1 MKTRHVALI
10 ALSASVLILAP
21 PAAGASG
28 RPEATPVAEAAAR
41 TLELVNR
48 ERASAGLASLT
59 LDNEVNGIA
68 ADWSA
73 KMAAEEKL
81 SHNGDYLSEAS
92 MRRLNATTVGENV
105 AFADSIEE
113 IHSLFMNSPPHR
125 ANILQAD
132 FRQVGIAAVRTAGGS
147 IYLTEDFLTRRDGA
161 SAAPAKEEPPKKQAA
176 AKQGSAKRGS
186 AKKPPAR
193 KSSGKRASQPRS
205 KRNGRR
211 A

>member
-10 ALSASVLILAP
+10 ALSASVLILAS
-21 PAAGASG
+21 PAAEASDRNSG

-48 ERASAGLASLT
+48 DRASAGLVSLT

-81 SHNGDYLSEAS
+81 SHNRDYLSEAS
-92 MRRLNATTVGENV
+92 MRRLDATMVGENV

-132 FRQVGIAAVRTAGGS
+132 FRQIGIAAVRTASGS

-161 SAAPAKEEPPKKQAA
+161 AAAPAKEEPPK
-176 AKQGSAKRGS
+176 
-186 AKKPPAR
+186 
-193 KSSGKRASQPRS
+193 RA
-205 KRNGRR
+205 
-211 A
+211 